1 MTYLSPADVKERYGI
16 GRSQLNQLVAA
27 GRIVPAID
35 PGRPG
40 QARYYTAEE
49 IEQYLKS
56 RGPQGPK
63 RTRHPE
69 PKGAE

>member
-1 MTYLSPADVKERYGI
+1 MTPDLLSPAAVKERYHI
-16 GRSQLNQLVAA
+16 SRSHLNQLVDA
-27 GRIVPAID
+27 GRITPKID

-49 IEQYLKS
+49 IERYLNS
-56 RGPQGPK
+56 RDNRGK
-63 RTRHPE
+63 RHPE

>member
-1 MTYLSPADVKERYGI
+1 MKYLSPADVKEKYHI

-49 IEQYLKS
+49 IERYLKS
-56 RGPQGPK
+56 RDNRGK
-63 RTRHPE
+63 RHPE
-69 PKGAE
+69 PNGGGA